1 MILENKERREE
12 LQEKVNLAKDV
23 IKQGECLRRHI
34 EREGTYNLLQ
44 IEKARKEAQL
54 LLGIAETKP
63 DAQELLISVKSQ

>member
-1 MILENKERREE
+1 
-12 LQEKVNLAKDV
+12 
-23 IKQGECLRRHI
+23 
-34 EREGTYNLLQ
+34 LLQ